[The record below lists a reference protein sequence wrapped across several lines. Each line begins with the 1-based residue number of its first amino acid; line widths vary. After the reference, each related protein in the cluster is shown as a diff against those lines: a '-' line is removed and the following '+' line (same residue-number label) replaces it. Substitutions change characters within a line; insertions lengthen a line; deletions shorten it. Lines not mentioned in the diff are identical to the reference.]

1 MCGGEDSSCYSWI
14 VWRCDID
21 ARTPFFLPYPS
32 LPLNSPL
39 PLPLFASPSPPSPF
53 PLYMPRMGIGHW
65 TGCRTAIDFDS
76 SNTPAVHAH
85 RGRAVAIHR
94 VVRLLGQGTSQDA
107 CCVLT
112 ICLYARLLGQGTSQD
127 ACCVLTIASS
137 EYADCGFVCACARH
151 RRWWCACVVLYASCA

>member
-112 ICLYARLLGQGTSQD
+112 I
-127 ACCVLTIASS
+127 ASS